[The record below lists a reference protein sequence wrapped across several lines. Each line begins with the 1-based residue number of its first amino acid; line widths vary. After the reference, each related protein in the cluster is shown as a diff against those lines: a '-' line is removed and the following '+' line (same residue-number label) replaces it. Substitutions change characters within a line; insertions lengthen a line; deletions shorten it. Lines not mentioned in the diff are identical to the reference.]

1 MRSVNLTSFEETYHD
16 TPHSLVIGW
25 RARAHRCGLRG
36 RPSVA
41 RAAAGL
47 CAAAATLS
55 WTGFYAGIN
64 AGYHWGGSS
73 YSFIG
78 TDTDGAGL
86 GSALGAGAILAPA
99 AHGSNGFIGG
109 GQIGYN
115 YQIQSFVLGLEV
127 DIDGATGRNSRTA
140 FHERRPWFR
149 ADCLCQRAAARL
161 ARDSPRP
168 ARLGADRSSF
178 DLWHRRF
185 GVWSVPGGILGGCSN
200 GGAPLFAFSSSSANV
215 GWAAGGGIEYALPAN
230 WSNWSVKVEYLY
242 YDLGRTTSSI
252 FYAYAPNTS
261 SVTGSIR
268 HNGNIVRAGL
278 NYRFNW
284 WAPAPIVAK
293 Y

>member
-1 MRSVNLTSFEETYHD
+1 MLRRVLLSSAGALALSGAAFAAD
-16 TPHSLVIGW
+16 LPS
-25 RARAHRCGLRG
+25 RAPPPVFVPPPLF
-36 RPSVA
+36 
-41 RAAAGL
+41 
-47 CAAAATLS
+47 S
-55 WTGFYAGIN
+55 WTGIYAGIN

-99 AHGSNGFIGG
+99 AHGANGFIGG

-127 DIDGATGRNSRTA
+127 DIDGATGRNSVTDL
-140 FHERRPWFR
+140 HG
-149 ADCLCQRAAARL
+149 ADLGFVPIASNSAQQLNWLGTVRG
-161 ARDSPRP
+161 
-168 ARLGADRSSF
+168 RLGWTPIDHLLIYGTGGLA
-178 DLWHRRF
+178 F
-185 GVWSVPGGILGGCSN
+185 GQSQAAFTVV
-200 GGAPLFAFSSSSANV
+200 APTAGPALFAFSSTSANV

-242 YDLGRTTSSI
+242 YDLGRTTSNI
-252 FYAYAPNTS
+252 FYQYAPNS
-261 SVTGSIR
+261 SAVTGSIR

>member
-1 MRSVNLTSFEETYHD
+1 MLRRILLSSAGALALTGAAFAADLPS
-16 TPHSLVIGW
+16 
-25 RARAHRCGLRG
+25 RAPPPVYVPPPPLF
-36 RPSVA
+36 
-41 RAAAGL
+41 
-47 CAAAATLS
+47 S
-55 WTGFYAGIN
+55 WTGFYAGLN

-86 GSALGAGAILAPA
+86 GTALGAGAILSPA

-127 DIDGATGRNSRTA
+127 DIDGATGRNSRTT
-140 FHERRPWFR
+140 FHDGDLGFVPIASSSAQQLDWLGTVRG
-149 ADCLCQRAAARL
+149 
-161 ARDSPRP
+161 
-168 ARLGADRSSF
+168 RLGWAPIDH
-178 DLWHRRF
+178 LLIYGTGGLAF
-185 GVWSVPGGILGGCSN
+185 GQSQAAFSVV
-200 GGAPLFAFSSSSANV
+200 APTAGPALFAFSSSSTNI
-215 GWAAGGGIEYALPAN
+215 GWAAGGGVEYALPAN

-242 YDLGRTTSSI
+242 YDLGRTTSNL
-252 FYAYAPNTS
+252 FYQYPPNS
-261 SVTGSIR
+261 STVTGSIR

-284 WAPAPIVAK
+284 WAPAPVVAK